1 MTFLLIWLA
10 FAAALGM
17 LAKQRGRGPF
27 AWFLIGAVLSPLL
40 GFVLLM
46 MSKDLALSE
55 AMDTITHDME
65 MTHVKCPKCT
75 EYVMPE
81 ATVCPYCRNAL
92 QPKPEYVKQR
102 MADKLAEE
110 AELQRGRQF
119 NFIIATG
126 VAVAIA
132 VVAWLSTFL

>member
-17 LAKQRGRGPF
+17 LAKQRGRGF
-27 AWFLIGAVLSPLL
+27 FSWFLIGTVLSPLL

-46 MSKDLALSE
+46 MNKDLALSE
-55 AMDTITHDME
+55 AMDTITHDMDL
-65 MTHVKCPKCT
+65 THVKCPKCT

-81 ATVCPYCRNAL
+81 ATVCPYCRNPL
-92 QPKPEYVKQR
+92 QPNPEYVKQR
-102 MADKLAEE
+102 LADKMAEE
-110 AELQRGRQF
+110 AEFQRGRQF

-132 VVAWLSTFL
+132 IVAWLSTFL

>member
-10 FAAALGM
+10 LAATLGI
-17 LAKQRGRGPF
+17 LAKQRGRSVF

-46 MSKDLALSE
+46 MSQDLALSE
-55 AMDTITHDME
+55 AIDTITHDME

-92 QPKPEYVKQR
+92 QPNPEYVKQR

>member
-10 FAAALGM
+10 FAAALGV
-17 LAKQRGRGPF
+17 LAKQRGRRAF
-27 AWFLIGAVLSPLL
+27 AWFLIGSVLSPLL

-55 AMDTITHDME
+55 AVDTITHDMDL
-65 MTHVKCPKCT
+65 THVKCPKCS

-81 ATVCPYCRNAL
+81 ATVCPYCRSAL
-92 QPKPEYVKQR
+92 QPNPEYVRQR
-102 MADKLAEE
+102 LAEKLAEE
-110 AELQRGRQF
+110 EELQKGRQF

-132 VVAWLSTFL
+132 IVAWLSTYL